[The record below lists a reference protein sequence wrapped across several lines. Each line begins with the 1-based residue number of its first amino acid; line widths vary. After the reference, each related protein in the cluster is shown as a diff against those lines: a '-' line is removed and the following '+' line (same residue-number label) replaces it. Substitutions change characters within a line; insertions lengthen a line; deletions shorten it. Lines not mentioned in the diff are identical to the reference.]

1 MRLCWWG
8 AGLAHVGE
16 DFIDDVRVGDIC
28 DDSQVAATQS
38 ADSHVEFERAFKWYV
53 TRRWAKVSREDS
65 VGWLWFGRFDGL
77 EESGLWARGLRGL
90 PGTTRSLNLLLG
102 ANTP

>member
-1 MRLCWWG
+1 MTRKLPPQRGQTVTSNSNARLSRC
-8 AGLAHVGE
+8 A
-16 DFIDDVRVGDIC
+16 
-28 DDSQVAATQS
+28 QVS
-38 ADSHVEFERAFKWYV
+38 G
-53 TRRWAKVSREDS
+53 EDS

-102 ANTP
+102 ANTPW

>member
-28 DDSQVAATQS
+28 DDAQVSTAQGAYGY
-38 ADSHVEFERAFKWYV
+38 VELERAFEPLCP
-53 TRRWAKVSREDS
+53 S
-65 VGWLWFGRFDGL
+65 
-77 EESGLWARGLRGL
+77 
-90 PGTTRSLNLLLG
+90 
-102 ANTP
+102 

>member
-1 MRLCWWG
+1 MTRKLPPQRGQIVRSNSNARL
-8 AGLAHVGE
+8 A
-16 DFIDDVRVGDIC
+16 
-28 DDSQVAATQS
+28 QVS
-38 ADSHVEFERAFKWYV
+38 G
-53 TRRWAKVSREDS
+53 EDS